1 MSFFRG
7 LFGPSRD
14 EIWQQVAEDMGGEFL
29 KGGLFTPAKLEV
41 KLREWTITLDTYTV
55 NHGKSS
61 STYTRIR
68 APFKSNNGFRFKVY
82 SKGIFSDIGKMMGMQ
97 DIQIGVDDF
106 DEKYIIKGNDE
117 EKVKALIIN
126 KDLRALINGQP
137 KISLEIKDKD
147 GAFNKVPEGVDI
159 IYFNEAG
166 VIKDVERLKQLF
178 LLFANT
184 LDHLCKMGVASEE
197 YPGMKL

>member
-1 MSFFRG
+1 M
-7 LFGPSRD
+7 
-14 EIWQQVAEDMGGEFL
+14 
-29 KGGLFTPAKLEV
+29 
-41 KLREWTITLDTYTV
+41 

-68 APFKSNNGFRFKVY
+68 APFKNNNGFRFKVY

-106 DEKYIIKGNDE
+106 DEKYIVKGNDE